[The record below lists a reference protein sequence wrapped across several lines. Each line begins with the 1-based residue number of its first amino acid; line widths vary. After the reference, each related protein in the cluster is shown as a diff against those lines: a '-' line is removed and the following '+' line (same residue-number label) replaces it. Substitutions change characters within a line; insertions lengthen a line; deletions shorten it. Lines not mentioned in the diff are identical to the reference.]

1 MNTFISTEE
10 KKQLFDR
17 LLEMETK
24 MDTFLNEA
32 QEMINKGTVITNNN
46 TNRIIELE
54 KKCGTK

>member
-10 KKQLFDR
+10 KKQMFDR
-17 LLEMETK
+17 LLEIETK

-54 KKCGTK
+54 KKVN

>member
-10 KKQLFDR
+10 KKQMFDR
-17 LLEMETK
+17 LLEIETK
-24 MDTFLNEA
+24 MDTFLNEC

-54 KKCGTK
+54 KKVN

>member
-10 KKQLFDR
+10 KKQMFDR
-17 LLEMETK
+17 LLEIETK

-46 TNRIIELE
+46 TNSIIELE
-54 KKCGTK
+54 KKVN

>member
-10 KKQLFDR
+10 KKQMFDR
-17 LLEMETK
+17 LLEIETK
-24 MDTFLNEA
+24 MDTFLNEC

-54 KKCGTK
+54 KKVK

>member
-10 KKQLFDR
+10 KKQMFDR
-17 LLEMETK
+17 LLEIETK
-24 MDTFLNEA
+24 MDNFLNEG

-54 KKCGTK
+54 KKVN

>member
-10 KKQLFDR
+10 KKQMFDR
-17 LLEMETK
+17 LLEIETK

-46 TNRIIELE
+46 TNRITELE
-54 KKCGTK
+54 KKVNEK